1 MRGEGYT
8 VDGCDLQMGGCVV
21 LIVRESA
28 RTGVVEGHGAGMQ
41 IEESEVCVL
50 TRARENVR
58 EWSSHNLSNLKYP
71 IRLQSIDTH
80 PRSLAIPDQL
90 AKSAGARDLVPNRL
104 VSLSDG

>member
-58 EWSSHNLSNLKYP
+58 ESIHGRPTISP
-71 IRLQSIDTH
+71 ILN
-80 PRSLAIPDQL
+80 IPY
-90 AKSAGARDLVPNRL
+90 ACNP
-104 VSLSDG
+104 